1 MIQPNSSLSK
11 LESPQSNTKSLST
24 DTNDNL
30 PYSKNS
36 INEFQIQTKN
46 IKNNQYHQKPIGIY
60 SFKSNNS
67 DFFSLEES
75 VDEVVSSFIEEN
87 RDNIIRYV
95 VNEVE
100 NKLKEKIEPL
110 NTEINNIK
118 NSFNSLYEEEI
129 NDFKE
134 LNILNQCHNNI
145 LNINDNVNIMKEN
158 IDKYNN
164 EIKGFNISDNKLK
177 FLNKLNKDLQE
188 FIDGLNKE
196 NDKDMMDLDIDEENS
211 KIDSEVKKMNNIN
224 QELNIVFYDTLSL
237 LKDISKDEQK
247 DKIDHY
253 DVLNNLKNTINDF
266 QSKLNYEKSF
276 KNDKIYNNNN
286 DIDNNI
292 SKCKYNPLDSIPN
305 FFE

>member
-1 MIQPNSSLSK
+1 MIQPNSNTSLSK
-11 LESPQSNTKSLST
+11 LESQQSNNKSLST
-24 DTNDNL
+24 QANDNL
-30 PYSKNS
+30 EYS
-36 INEFQIQTKN
+36 KN
-46 IKNNQYHQKPIGIY
+46 IKNIKNKQFFQKPIGIY
-60 SFKSNNS
+60 SFKSNTS
-67 DFFSLEES
+67 DFSSLEES

-87 RDNIIRYV
+87 KDNIIKYV

-110 NTEINNIK
+110 NAEINSIK
-118 NSFNSLYEEEI
+118 NNFNGLYDEEI
-129 NDFKE
+129 NDFKQ

-158 IDKYNN
+158 MDKYDN

-196 NDKDMMDLDIDEENS
+196 KENEKDMMDLDTDEENT

-237 LKDISKDEQK
+237 LKDISKNEK
-247 DKIDHY
+247 KI
-253 DVLNNLKNTINDF
+253 I
-266 QSKLNYEKSF
+266 
-276 KNDKIYNNNN
+276 
-286 DIDNNI
+286 
-292 SKCKYNPLDSIPN
+292 
-305 FFE
+305 

>member
-11 LESPQSNTKSLST
+11 LESQQSNTKSLST
-24 DTNDNL
+24 DTTDNL

-36 INEFQIQTKN
+36 TNEFQIQTKN
-46 IKNNQYHQKPIGIY
+46 IKNNQYNQKPIGIY

-100 NKLKEKIEPL
+100 NKLKEKVEPL
-110 NTEINNIK
+110 NTEINSIK

-266 QSKLNYEKSF
+266 QSKFNYEKSF

>member
-1 MIQPNSSLSK
+1 MIQPNSNESLSK
-11 LESPQSNTKSLST
+11 LYSQQSNTRSLST
-24 DTNDNL
+24 ETNDTL
-30 PYSKNS
+30 EYS
-36 INEFQIQTKN
+36 KN
-46 IKNNQYHQKPIGIY
+46 IKNIKNKQYCQKPIGIY
-60 SFKSNNS
+60 SFKSNTS
-67 DFFSLEES
+67 DFSSLEES

-87 RDNIIRYV
+87 KDNIIKYV

-110 NTEINNIK
+110 NAEINSIK
-118 NSFNSLYEEEI
+118 NNFNGLYEEEI
-129 NDFKE
+129 NDFKQ

-158 IDKYNN
+158 IDKYDND
-164 EIKGFNISDNKLK
+164 IKGFNISDNKLK

-196 NDKDMMDLDIDEENS
+196 NKKENDMMMDLDTDEENT

-237 LKDISKDEQK
+237 LKDISKNEKK
-247 DKIDHY
+247 DNINHDDDH
-253 DVLNNLKNTINDF
+253 VLNNLKDIINNL
-266 QSKLNYEKSF
+266 QNKLNFEKTF
-276 KNDKIYNNNN
+276 KNDT
-286 DIDNNI
+286 IDNNI
-292 SKCKYNPLDSIPN
+292 NSDCKYNPLDSIPN

>member
-11 LESPQSNTKSLST
+11 IESQQSNTKSLNIET
-24 DTNDNL
+24 KE
-30 PYSKNS
+30 YS
-36 INEFQIQTKN
+36 KN
-46 IKNNQYHQKPIGIY
+46 IKNKQFLQKPIGIY
-60 SFKSNNS
+60 NFKSNNS
-67 DFFSLEES
+67 DFSSLEES

-87 RDNIIRYV
+87 KDNIIKYV

-110 NTEINNIK
+110 NAEINSIK
-118 NSFNSLYEEEI
+118 NNFNGLYDEEI
-129 NDFKE
+129 NDFKQ

-158 IDKYNN
+158 IDKYDND
-164 EIKGFNISDNKLK
+164 IKGFNISDNKLK

-196 NDKDMMDLDIDEENS
+196 NDKDMMDLDIDEENT
-211 KIDSEVKKMNNIN
+211 KIESEVKKMNNIN

-237 LKDISKDEQK
+237 LKDISKDEKK
-247 DKIDHY
+247 DNINHD
-253 DVLNNLKNTINDF
+253 DVLNNLKNTINNL
-266 QSKLNYEKSF
+266 QNKLNYEKAF
-276 KNDKIYNNNN
+276 KNDTINNKSDSN
-286 DIDNNI
+286 
-292 SKCKYNPLDSIPN
+292 CKYNPLDSIPN

>member
-1 MIQPNSSLSK
+1 MIQPNSSSSK
-11 LESPQSNTKSLST
+11 LESQQSNTKSLSIET
-24 DTNDNL
+24 KE
-30 PYSKNS
+30 YS
-36 INEFQIQTKN
+36 KN
-46 IKNNQYHQKPIGIY
+46 IKNKQFFQKPIGIY

-67 DFFSLEES
+67 DFSSLEES

-87 RDNIIRYV
+87 KDNIIKYV

-100 NKLKEKIEPL
+100 NKLKEKIQPL
-110 NTEINNIK
+110 NAEINNIK
-118 NSFNSLYEEEI
+118 NNFNCLYEKEI
-129 NDFKE
+129 NDFKQ

-158 IDKYNN
+158 IDKYDN

-188 FIDGLNKE
+188 FIDGLN
-196 NDKDMMDLDIDEENS
+196 NDKDMMMDLDTDEENT

-237 LKDISKDEQK
+237 LKDISKDEKK
-247 DKIDHY
+247 DNMNY
-253 DVLNNLKNTINDF
+253 DDDILNNLKKVINNL
-266 QSKLNYEKSF
+266 QNKLNFEKTF
-276 KNDKIYNNNN
+276 KDDAINNN
-286 DIDNNI
+286 ID
-292 SKCKYNPLDSIPN
+292 SDCKYNPLDSIPN

>member
-1 MIQPNSSLSK
+1 MIQPNSNASLSK
-11 LESPQSNTKSLST
+11 LESQLSNTKSLST
-24 DTNDNL
+24 EENDNL
-30 PYSKNS
+30 EYS
-36 INEFQIQTKN
+36 KN
-46 IKNNQYHQKPIGIY
+46 IKNIKNKQFFQKPIGIY
-60 SFKSNNS
+60 SFKSNTS
-67 DFFSLEES
+67 DFSSLEES

-87 RDNIIRYV
+87 KDNIIKYV

-110 NTEINNIK
+110 NAEINSIK
-118 NSFNSLYEEEI
+118 NNFNGLYDEEI
-129 NDFKE
+129 NDFKQ

-158 IDKYNN
+158 MDKYDN

-196 NDKDMMDLDIDEENS
+196 KENEKDMMDLDTDEENT

-237 LKDISKDEQK
+237 LKDISKNEKK
-247 DKIDHY
+247 DNINHDN
-253 DVLNNLKNTINDF
+253 DVLNNLRDTINIL
-266 QSKLNYEKSF
+266 QNKLNFEKTF
-276 KNDKIYNNNN
+276 KNDT
-286 DIDNNI
+286 IDNNI
-292 SKCKYNPLDSIPN
+292 DRDCKYNPLDSIPN
-305 FFE
+305 FFQ

>member
-1 MIQPNSSLSK
+1 MIQLNSNTSLSK
-11 LESPQSNTKSLST
+11 LESQQSNNKSLST
-24 DTNDNL
+24 QANDNL
-30 PYSKNS
+30 EYS
-36 INEFQIQTKN
+36 KN
-46 IKNNQYHQKPIGIY
+46 IKNKQFFQKPIGIY
-60 SFKSNNS
+60 SFKSNTS
-67 DFFSLEES
+67 DFSSLEES

-87 RDNIIRYV
+87 KDNIIKYV

-110 NTEINNIK
+110 NAEINSIK
-118 NSFNSLYEEEI
+118 NNFNGLYEKEI
-129 NDFKE
+129 NDFKQ

-158 IDKYNN
+158 IDKYDN

-188 FIDGLNKE
+188 FINGLNKE
-196 NDKDMMDLDIDEENS
+196 NKKENENDMMMDLDTDEENT

-237 LKDISKDEQK
+237 LKDISKNEKKNNINHD
-247 DKIDHY
+247 DDN
-253 DVLNNLKNTINDF
+253 VLNNLKDIINNL
-266 QSKLNYEKSF
+266 QNKLNFEKTF
-276 KNDKIYNNNN
+276 KNDT
-286 DIDNNI
+286 IDNNI
-292 SKCKYNPLDSIPN
+292 NSDCKYNPLDSIPN

>member
-11 LESPQSNTKSLST
+11 LESQQSNTKSLNIET
-24 DTNDNL
+24 KE
-30 PYSKNS
+30 YS
-36 INEFQIQTKN
+36 KN
-46 IKNNQYHQKPIGIY
+46 IKNKQFLQKPIGIY

-67 DFFSLEES
+67 DFSSLEES

-87 RDNIIRYV
+87 KDNIIKYV

-100 NKLKEKIEPL
+100 NKLKEKIQPL
-110 NTEINNIK
+110 NAEINSIK
-118 NSFNSLYEEEI
+118 NNFNCLYEEEI

-158 IDKYNN
+158 IDKYDN

-188 FIDGLNKE
+188 FIDGLN
-196 NDKDMMDLDIDEENS
+196 NDKDMMMDLDTDEENT

-237 LKDISKDEQK
+237 LKDISKDEKK
-247 DKIDHY
+247 DNMNY
-253 DVLNNLKNTINDF
+253 DDDILNNLKKVINNL
-266 QSKLNYEKSF
+266 QNKLNFEKTF
-276 KNDKIYNNNN
+276 KDDAINNN
-286 DIDNNI
+286 ID
-292 SKCKYNPLDSIPN
+292 SDCKYNPLDSIPN